1 MLVATTCTVWP
12 ETSRGRGMT
21 EGRHRPE
28 EDMSRSKLSSG
39 ALCALLCTASAW
51 ADEIPP
57 PTPKYGISIGAFV
70 STFFGESQSGPQT
83 PLSNTT
89 YSDTFNTGGGFRI
102 EGYRDFDAGWRGQV
116 GLVHSQ
122 WSGKYFVGGEFPA
135 GAQFG
140 DFSLS
145 GVYVGGRYSW
155 ALASDWTPYVVGNL
169 GIVNLSSL
177 TVETGGTTI
186 PYWSG
191 NVRDYLELGAG
202 VAWKLGHRQ
211 ALTADLRLQAFGA
224 PQSASYPVAEATG
237 GTALLINVGYEWGF
251 R

>member
-1 MLVATTCTVWP
+1 
-12 ETSRGRGMT
+12 
-21 EGRHRPE
+21 
-28 EDMSRSKLSSG
+28 MSRSMLSAGVSF
-39 ALCALLCTASAW
+39 ALFCTVSAW
-51 ADEIPP
+51 ADEVPP
-57 PTPKYGISIGAFV
+57 AAPRYGISIGAFV
-70 STFFGESQSGPQT
+70 STFSGGGQSGPQT
-83 PLSNTT
+83 PLSDTL

-102 EGYRDFDAGWRGQV
+102 EGYKDFGAGWRGQV

-145 GVYVGGRYSW
+145 GIYVGGRYSW
-155 ALASDWTPYVVGNL
+155 ALASAWSPYVVGNL

-177 TVETGGTTI
+177 TVETGGTTL

-191 NVRDYLELGAG
+191 NWSDYLEMGAG
-202 VAWKLGHRQ
+202 VAWKLDDHQ
-211 ALTADLRLQAFGA
+211 ALTADLRLQVFGA
-224 PQSASYPVAEATG
+224 PKSANYPIAEATG
-237 GTALLINVGYEWGF
+237 GTALMINVGYEWGF